1 MNEIYDIII
10 LGGGP
15 ASMSAGVYAK
25 QMGLKPLLIEKS
37 VFGGQIATTSTVSN
51 YLGFSSISGEE
62 LSKRMH
68 EHTLNHGVDIVQE
81 EVVNTELATTL
92 KTIYTHSNKYT
103 AKTVIIGI
111 GTSPR
116 TLGIDNEKEYINK
129 GISYSTLKDRENYS
143 DKIVAVVGGGNSAI
157 EDAIYLSEKCKEV
170 HLIHRRQEFRA
181 DRQLVDELYKLV
193 DIGKVKLHLDC
204 KPHSIKGKGKLDRFI
219 ITHIPTDTQET
230 IKCECVFV
238 AIGRGADT
246 DIIDKNIIR
255 NEQGYIETNELMET
269 NLQGVYAV
277 GDIRNTPFRQIVT
290 AVADGSIAALSAFKY
305 IKEMS
310 KI

>member
-1 MNEIYDIII
+1 MDELYDIII

-25 QMGLKPLLIEKS
+25 QMGLKALLIEKS
-37 VFGGQIATTSTVSN
+37 VFGGQIATTSLVTN
-51 YLGFSSISGEE
+51 YLGFPSISGED
-62 LSKRMH
+62 LSRKMH
-68 EHTLNHGVDIVQE
+68 EHTLASGIDIVCE
-81 EVVNTELATTL
+81 EVVKTELSTTL
-92 KTIYTHSNKYT
+92 KTIYTHSNKYI

-116 TLGIDNEKEYINK
+116 TLGIDNEREYFNK
-129 GISYSTLKDRENYS
+129 GISYSTLKDREKYS
-143 DKIVAVVGGGNSAI
+143 DNVVAVVGGGNSAI
-157 EDAIYLSEKCKEV
+157 EDAIYLSEKCKQV

-181 DRQLVDELYKLV
+181 DKQLVNDLYKLV
-193 DIGKVKLHLDC
+193 DLGKVKLHLDY
-204 KPHSIKGKGKLDRFI
+204 KPHSISGETKLDKFT
-219 ITHIPTDTQET
+219 ITHIPTDTQT
-230 IKCECVFV
+230 SLDVDCVFV

-246 DIIDKNIIR
+246 DIIDKNIVR

-290 AVADGSIAALSAFKY
+290 AVADGSLAALSSFKY

-310 KI
+310 K